1 MIKRVVGIEST
12 CELSV
17 AYGQLKVRRGGE
29 AVGSVPIEDLGVLVL
44 DHTASILT
52 VPLLAAL
59 TEAGVAVVVCDE
71 KHFPCGLLTPIA
83 GNYAH
88 GTVLRDQV
96 AMTEPQKKRIWQS
109 IVVAKIEAQADLL
122 RFFGLPDLKVRSLA
136 GRVLSG
142 DTGNAEGLAASFY
155 FDALFGSDFV
165 REAPGGPGLNAW
177 LNYGYAVMRAAVG
190 RAICGAGLHPAL
202 GLYHGSRFNAFGLA
216 DDLMEP
222 LRPLVDSVAFRALK
236 TGEVGDDLTPGAKR
250 QLLAV
255 LTSRVRFGGRAYPL
269 LTVLSLYAAHYR
281 DCVEGQK
288 RKMRCPVIDYDRLFV
303 EDGSETGISDGEAG

>member
-1 MIKRVVGIEST
+1 MIKRVVGVESA

-17 AYGQLKVRRGGE
+17 AYGQLKVRRSGE

-44 DHTASILT
+44 DYTASTIT

-88 GTVLRDQV
+88 GDVLRDQI
-96 AMTEPQKKRIWQS
+96 AMSEPQKKRLWQS

-122 RFFGLPDLKVRSLA
+122 RYFGLPDLKVRSMA
-136 GRVLSG
+136 RRVLSG
-142 DTGNAEGLAASFY
+142 DTGNAEGLAASHY
-155 FDALFGSDFV
+155 FDALFGSDFF

-177 LNYGYAVMRAAVG
+177 LNYGYAVVRAAVG

-222 LRPLVDSVAFRALK
+222 LRPLVDYVAFRALRA
-236 TGEVGDDLTPGAKR
+236 GEVQDELAPAAKR
-250 QLLAV
+250 RLLEV
-255 LTSRVRFGGRAYPL
+255 LTCRVRFGGRSYPL
-269 LTVLSLYAAHYR
+269 LTALSLYAAHYR
-281 DCVEGQK
+281 DCIEGQK
-288 RKMRCPVIDYDRLFV
+288 RKMRCPVIDFDRLFV
-303 EDGSETGISDGEAG
+303 EDESNSGIPDGEAE